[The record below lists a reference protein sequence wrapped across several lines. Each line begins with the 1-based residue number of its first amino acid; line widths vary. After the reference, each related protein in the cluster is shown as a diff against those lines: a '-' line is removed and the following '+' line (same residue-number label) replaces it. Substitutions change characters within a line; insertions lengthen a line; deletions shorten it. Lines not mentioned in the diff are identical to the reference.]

1 MVLLIFPLIAQS
13 FVLADQGSYG
23 LEEIFGGWSLDVH
36 AFLSGWMGKG
46 HFPGVEHLAFGSITG
61 LFSETCVLAFAIGG
75 IAYQRIADM
84 AEVDADLI
92 SSSVIKCLAVNLF
105 VATGTLTG
113 CVALLILML

>member
-1 MVLLIFPLIAQS
+1 MLCLES

-23 LEEIFGGWSLDVH
+23 LEEIFRRRSLDVH
-36 AFLSGWMGKG
+36 TFLCGRMGKG

-84 AEVDADLI
+84 AEVDADLMGAAGMDLSLDQRGI
-92 SSSVIKCLAVNLF
+92 FS
-105 VATGTLTG
+105 
-113 CVALLILML
+113 AL